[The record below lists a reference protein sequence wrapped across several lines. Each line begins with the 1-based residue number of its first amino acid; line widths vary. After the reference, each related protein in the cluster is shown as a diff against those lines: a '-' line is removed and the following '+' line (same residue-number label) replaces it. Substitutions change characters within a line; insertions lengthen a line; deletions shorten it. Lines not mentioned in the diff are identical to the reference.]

1 MQASNQHQN
10 TANSNLN
17 KGNRPTVQHKPGK
30 KRVPVATP
38 GNDNC
43 MPDPLADQSSSNK
56 GQGPAGE
63 NL

>member
-17 KGNRPTVQHKPGK
+17 KGNPPTVQNKPDEK
-30 KRVPVATP
+30 KMRTVTP

-43 MPDPLADQSSSNK
+43 KPDPSVDQSSSNK

>member
-17 KGNRPTVQHKPGK
+17 KGNRSTAQNKPDK
-30 KRVPVATP
+30 KRVRTVTP
-38 GNDNC
+38 DNDNC
-43 MPDPLADQSSSNK
+43 KPDQSSSNK
-56 GQGPAGE
+56 DQGPAGE